1 MHMKKASY
9 LRFPNAL
16 IPVSTAQI
24 SCDRAVKFSFKLLF
38 VNSDGNAC
46 IAFRKPESSAG
57 R

>member
-1 MHMKKASY
+1 MKKASY